1 MNDHPF
7 RCACACACAGRRRL
21 LHVFGGVAVGAV
33 LGLAGCGKQGRDAVP
48 LAAVDFGEGTVCS
61 LDGMVLADYA
71 GPKGQI
77 RFAGTADPVYFCD
90 TVELLAEL
98 LQPEQVRKVDA
109 VYVQDMGKADW
120 ERPRGQWIDAR
131 TALYVVGSRRH
142 GSMGPT
148 IASFAV
154 EADARKFVGEH
165 GGTLLRYAEITPAM
179 VDLGGGAK
187 TDARM

>member
-1 MNDHPF
+1 MKDHPV
-7 RCACACACAGRRRL
+7 RCACEGRRRVL
-21 LHVFGGVAVGAV
+21 NLAVWAAAGAALS
-33 LGLAGCGKQGRDAVP
+33 LGGCGKTGGDA
-48 LAAVDFGEGTVCS
+48 AAAAPVDFGESTVCS
-61 LDGMVLADYA
+61 LDGMVLADYP

-131 TALYVVGSRRH
+131 TALYVVGGRRH

-148 IASFAV
+148 IASFAL

-165 GGTLLRYAEITPAM
+165 GGRLHRFAEITPAM

-187 TDARM
+187 TDSRM

>member
-1 MNDHPF
+1 MNEYPV
-7 RCACACACAGRRRL
+7 RCACEGRRRL
-21 LHVFGGVAVGAV
+21 LRLAAWSAAGAV
-33 LGLAGCGKQGRDAVP
+33 LALGGCGGKGDDGVTV
-48 LAAVDFGEGTVCS
+48 AAVEFGEGTVCS

-77 RFAGTADPVYFCD
+77 HFSGTATPVYFCD

-98 LQPEQVRKVDA
+98 LQPEQIRKVAA

-120 ERPRGQWIDAR
+120 ERPRGHWIDAVS
-131 TALYVVGSRRH
+131 ALYVVGSRRH

-148 IASFAV
+148 IASFAL
-154 EADARKFVGEH
+154 EADAQTFIGAH
-165 GGTLLRYAEITPAM
+165 GGTLHRFAEITPAM

-187 TDARM
+187 TDSRR

>member
-1 MNDHPF
+1 MKDHPV
-7 RCACACACAGRRRL
+7 RCACAGRRQL
-21 LHVFGGVAVGAV
+21 LHVVGGVAAGAV
-33 LGLAGCGKQGRDAVP
+33 LVLAGCGKQGNDAVTV
-48 LAAVDFGEGTVCS
+48 AAVDFGEGTVCS

-77 RFAGTADPVYFCD
+77 HVAGKAEPVYFCD
-90 TVELLAEL
+90 TVELLADL
-98 LQPEQVRKVDA
+98 LQPEQVRKIAA

-120 ERPRGQWIDAR
+120 ERPRGHWIDAK
-131 TALYVVGSRRH
+131 TALYVLGSRRH

-148 IASFAV
+148 IASFAL

-165 GGTLLRYAEITPAM
+165 GGTVLRFAEITPAM

-187 TDARM
+187 TDSRM

>member
-1 MNDHPF
+1 MNEHPV
-7 RCACACACAGRRRL
+7 RCACQGRRRL
-21 LHVFGGVAVGAV
+21 LQLAALSAAGVA
-33 LGLAGCGKQGRDAVP
+33 LDLAGCGGANDDAPAV
-48 LAAVDFGEGTVCS
+48 AAVDFGDGTVCS

-77 RFAGTADPVYFCD
+77 RFEGAVDPVYFCD

-98 LQPEQVRKVDA
+98 LQPEQIRKVVA
-109 VYVQDMGKADW
+109 VYVQDMGKTDW

-148 IASFAV
+148 IASFAL
-154 EADARKFVGEH
+154 EADALTFVGEH
-165 GGTLLRYAEITPAM
+165 GGKLHRFAEITPAM

>member
-1 MNDHPF
+1 MKD
-7 RCACACACAGRRRL
+7 RSVGCACERRRQVL
-21 LHVFGGVAVGAV
+21 RGAAWAAVGAV
-33 LGLAGCGKQGRDAVP
+33 FGLAGCGRQGGEAVTV
-48 LAAVDFGEGTVCS
+48 AAVDFGESTVCS

-98 LQPEQVRKVDA
+98 LQPEQVRKVAA

-148 IASFAV
+148 IASFAL
-154 EADARKFVGEH
+154 EADGRKFVGEH
-165 GGTLLRYAEITPAM
+165 GGTLHRFADITPAM

-187 TDARM
+187 TDTRM